1 MSSQNRISLQLS
13 EAQLAAAREAIG
25 SLEQA
30 LASLVSLSPP
40 ERRRLIKMGPKSE
53 SFCRQ
58 ALRVMEQNPH
68 IVPDSVDVAS
78 AREDLVALD
87 ALRPLLDRVR
97 RLAERGNDTE
107 MALGSDVMDVSLKGY
122 QLLRVAG
129 KQQGLDG
136 FAKELGLRWA
146 KSRRKQEEAEPAED
160 PA

>member
-68 IVPDSVDVAS
+68 IVPDSVDVAA
-78 AREDLVALD
+78 AREDLEALD

-97 RLAERGNDTE
+97 RLAE
-107 MALGSDVMDVSLKGY
+107 
-122 QLLRVAG
+122 
-129 KQQGLDG
+129 
-136 FAKELGLRWA
+136 
-146 KSRRKQEEAEPAED
+146 
-160 PA
+160 